1 MQLLDGE
8 YQIPIFTPN
17 DVAILQLKGIEQ
29 LLVKIFIVLRMRM
42 TTDVVTNIHNAR
54 GVIVEEQVHRQVA
67 HSLCPRNVQCSHNY
81 NLSLIL
87 VVFTIR
93 L

>member
-29 LLVKIFIVLRMRM
+29 LLVKIFIVLRMWV
-42 TTDVVTNIHNAR
+42 TTDVVTDIHNAR
-54 GVIVEEQVHRQVA
+54 GIVVEEQVHRQVA
-67 HSLCPRNVQCSHNY
+67 HSLCP
-81 NLSLIL
+81 
-87 VVFTIR
+87 
-93 L
+93 

>member
-54 GVIVEEQVHRQVA
+54 GIVVEEQVHRQVA
-67 HSLCPRNVQCSHNY
+67 YSLCPWNVQCSHNY

-87 VVFTIR
+87 VVLTIR

>member
-17 DVAILQLKGIEQ
+17 DVAILQLKGVEQ

-54 GVIVEEQVHRQVA
+54 GIVVEEQVHRQVA
-67 HSLCPRNVQCSHNY
+67 YSLCP
-81 NLSLIL
+81 
-87 VVFTIR
+87 
-93 L
+93 